1 MSLDDRTRLLINQN
15 NLDKLSKIKVLVVGL
30 GGVGSIVPISLVRSG
45 VKNITIIDKD
55 KVEDSNLNRQIAYN
69 FNDIGT
75 LKSVALKKHLLE
87 IRSDINVT
95 EIHDDIK
102 NISSLNDKFDYVVDC
117 IDDIKGKIHLIEYAF
132 KNNIKI
138 ISSLGMG
145 NRFDPTKV
153 KITKLNKTTI
163 DPLARKLRYELKKRN
178 VDISLINVSFSEEVP
193 IIKDRVISS
202 MIFTPNASGLALA
215 SYIIKD
221 VIKEENK

>member
-55 KVEDSNLNRQIAYN
+55 KVDDSNLNRQIAYN

-178 VDISLINVSFSEEVP
+178 VDISLINVSFSEESP

-202 MIFTPNASGLALA
+202 MIFAPNASGLALA

>member
-30 GGVGSIVPISLVRSG
+30 GGVGSIVPISLVMSG

-178 VDISLINVSFSEEVP
+178 VDISLINVSFSEESP

-202 MIFTPNASGLALA
+202 MIFAPNASGLALA

>member
-55 KVEDSNLNRQIAYN
+55 KVDDSNLNRQIAYN

-102 NISSLNDKFDYVVDC
+102 NISSLNDK
-117 IDDIKGKIHLIEYAF
+117 
-132 KNNIKI
+132 
-138 ISSLGMG
+138 
-145 NRFDPTKV
+145 
-153 KITKLNKTTI
+153 
-163 DPLARKLRYELKKRN
+163 
-178 VDISLINVSFSEEVP
+178 
-193 IIKDRVISS
+193 
-202 MIFTPNASGLALA
+202 
-215 SYIIKD
+215 
-221 VIKEENK
+221 

>member
-1 MSLDDRTRLLINQN
+1 MSLDDRTILLINEDN
-15 NLDKLSKIKVLVVGL
+15 FKKLSNVNILVVGL

-45 VKNITIIDKD
+45 IKNLTIVDKD
-55 KVEDSNLNRQIAYN
+55 RVDLSNLNRQIAYTLE
-69 FNDIGT
+69 DVGE
-75 LKSVALKKHLLE
+75 LKSVALKKHLQTLRE
-87 IRSDINVT
+87 DINIV

-102 NISSLNDKFDYVVDC
+102 NVLNENLKFDYIIDC
-117 IDDIKGKIHLIEYAF
+117 IDDIKGKIELITFAF

-145 NRFDPTKV
+145 NRLDPTNV
-153 KITKLNKTTI
+153 KITKLNKTTS
-163 DPLARKLRYELKKRN
+163 DPLAKKLRYELKKRN
-178 VDISLINVSFSEEVP
+178 VDLSLINVSFSEETP

-221 VIKEENK
+221 VIKEGNE

>member
-15 NLDKLSKIKVLVVGL
+15 NLDKLNKIKVLVVGL

-178 VDISLINVSFSEEVP
+178 VDISLINVSFSEESP

>member
-102 NISSLNDKFDYVVDC
+102 NISFLNDKFDYVVDC

-178 VDISLINVSFSEEVP
+178 IDISLINVSFSEESP
-193 IIKDRVISS
+193 IIKDRAISS

>member
-15 NLDKLSKIKVLVVGL
+15 NLDKLSKIKVLVVGI

-55 KVEDSNLNRQIAYN
+55 KVDDSNLNRQIAYN

-153 KITKLNKTTI
+153 KITKLNKTTT

-178 VDISLINVSFSEEVP
+178 VDISLINVSFSEELP

-221 VIKEENK
+221 VIKEENE

>member
-102 NISSLNDKFDYVVDC
+102 NISFLNDKFDYVVDC

-178 VDISLINVSFSEEVP
+178 IDISLINVSFSEESP
-193 IIKDRVISS
+193 IIKDRVLSS
-202 MIFTPNASGLALA
+202 MILTPYASGLALA

>member
-102 NISSLNDKFDYVVDC
+102 NISFLNDKFDYVVDC

-153 KITKLNKTTI
+153 KITK
-163 DPLARKLRYELKKRN
+163 
-178 VDISLINVSFSEEVP
+178 
-193 IIKDRVISS
+193 
-202 MIFTPNASGLALA
+202 
-215 SYIIKD
+215 
-221 VIKEENK
+221 